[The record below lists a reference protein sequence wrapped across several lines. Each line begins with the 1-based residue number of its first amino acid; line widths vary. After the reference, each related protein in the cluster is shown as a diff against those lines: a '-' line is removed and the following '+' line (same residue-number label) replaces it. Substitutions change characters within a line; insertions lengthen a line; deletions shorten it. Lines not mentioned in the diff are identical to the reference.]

1 MFILDTNAIIYY
13 LEGEEPATA
22 KIEDLFRGDHTI
34 YVSAITEV
42 ELLRFARLTDVDYLK
57 IGVFLST
64 VSTIPVDSTIARV
77 AGVVGRIHGVTGL
90 ADSIIAATAL
100 LTGSEVVTRN
110 VRDFNKVT
118 GLRVKRI

>member
-64 VSTIPVDSTIARV
+64 VASIPVDSTIARV
-77 AGVVGRIHGVTGL
+77 AGLVGRLYEVPL
-90 ADSIIAATAL
+90 ADSVIAATAL
-100 LTGSEVVTRN
+100 LMESEVVTRN
-110 VRDFNKVT
+110 VRDFTKIN

>member
-1 MFILDTNAIIYY
+1 MFTLDTNAIIYY
-13 LEGEEPATA
+13 LEGEEPATS
-22 KIEDLFRGDHTI
+22 KIEGLFRGEYTI

-42 ELLRFARLTDVDYLK
+42 ELLRFSRLSRKEIQQIAT
-57 IGVFLST
+57 FLSL
-64 VSTIPVDSTIARV
+64 VTIVPVDSVIARLSG
-77 AGVVGRIHGVTGL
+77 AVGRIYGVPL